1 MISRALREKFYR
13 AYWEFFE
20 HAEKSR
26 RWSVSEDIPWDALE
40 REPRNDK
47 LALCAETFCGVEMYL
62 PDYIIGNLESVQ
74 GTFGR
79 TWFGANWGYE
89 ESKHALALR
98 EYLRRSGH
106 RTEAQMFDFEEKIFS
121 RHWVR
126 PFPGER
132 QMTIYAAIQER
143 TTFVIYKKQ
152 EKLCAAEG
160 SNVLAQIYK
169 LIARDEMAHTR
180 FYEDMAEIHLAED
193 RAGTLAD
200 LAYVFRNFKMPAA
213 DLVPDYDSRV
223 EVMRTA
229 GIDRG
234 VFLTEVWAPTLKAL
248 KLTRHDLPRAT
259 PPAPTSNAPSSAAS
273 SAPSSATGRPGAE
286 VVG

>member
-1 MISRALREKFYR
+1 MISRSLREKFYR

-26 RWSVSEDIPWDALE
+26 RWTVTEDVPWDRLAE
-40 REPRNDK
+40 EPRNDK

-62 PDYIIGNLESVQ
+62 PDYIIGNLEAVQ
-74 GTFGR
+74 GNFGR

-98 EYLRRSGH
+98 EYLGRSGH
-106 RTEAQMFDFEEKIFS
+106 RTQSQLFDFEEKIFA

-126 PFPGER
+126 PFETER
-132 QMTIYAAIQER
+132 QMSLYAAIQER

-152 EKLCAAEG
+152 EKMAAAEG
-160 SNVLAQIYK
+160 NHVLAAIYR

-180 FYEDMAEIHLAED
+180 FYEDMGALHLEED

-200 LAYVFRNFKMPAA
+200 VAHVFRNFRMPAA
-213 DLVPDYDSRV
+213 DLVPDYESRV

-234 VFLTEVWAPTLKAL
+234 VFLQEVWAPMLKAL
-248 KLTRHDLPRAT
+248 KLTRHDLPRMTLKAD
-259 PPAPTSNAPSSAAS
+259 AAE
-273 SAPSSATGRPGAE
+273 ARG
-286 VVG
+286 

>member
-1 MISRALREKFYR
+1 MISRSLREKFYR

-26 RWSVSEDIPWDALE
+26 RWTVTGDVPWDRLSE
-40 REPRNDK
+40 EPRNDK

-62 PDYIIGNLESVQ
+62 PDYIIGNLEAVQ
-74 GTFGR
+74 GSFGR

-98 EYLRRSGH
+98 EYLGRSGH
-106 RTEAQMFDFEEKIFS
+106 RTQAQLFDFEEKIFA
-121 RHWVR
+121 RRWVR
-126 PFPGER
+126 PFETER
-132 QMTIYAAIQER
+132 QMSLYAAIQER

-152 EKLCAAEG
+152 EKMAAAEG
-160 SNVLAQIYK
+160 SHVLATIYK

-180 FYEDMAEIHLAED
+180 FYEDMGELHLAED

-200 LAYVFRNFKMPAA
+200 LAHVFRNFRMPAA

-234 VFLTEVWAPTLKAL
+234 VFLQEIWAPVLKAL
-248 KLTRHDLPRAT
+248 KLTRHDLPRVT
-259 PPAPTSNAPSSAAS
+259 PQAEAAEIRS
-273 SAPSSATGRPGAE
+273 
-286 VVG
+286 